1 MTNTREALA
10 EMEKVL
16 SRRAFF
22 VKIAKGAGAAAA
34 FDRFGNKLF
43 GAVDRT
49 PQANFD
55 ESLKIFSAFGRLVIP
70 VDEDPGWATFEPA
83 ITEYGL
89 DVYIRQVFSL
99 GNNLAFDGL
108 TQAIVAFNETP
119 PVIGFGPKFLDMSF
133 EAQGDYL
140 TKVLIGQFENDGVG
154 DILSF
159 GAIFQLLG
167 CKQVFFMNFP
177 RHRAVPNAEFHNIVP
192 VPGAPKMGWEIMG
205 FRGPVGPEEEASLRA
220 RSANAPEIPG
230 VDWRNPW
237 I

>member
-1 MTNTREALA
+1 MTNTRASLV

-22 VKIAKGAGAAAA
+22 MKIVRGAGAAAA
-34 FDRFGNKLF
+34 YDRFGTKLF
-43 GAVDRT
+43 GGVERT

-70 VDEDPGWATFEPA
+70 VDEDPGWATFEPE
-83 ITEYGL
+83 ITRYGL
-89 DVYIRQVFSL
+89 DVYIRQVFSV
-99 GNNLAFDGL
+99 GNDLAFDGL

-119 PVIGFGPKFLDMSF
+119 PVIGFGPKFLDMSL
-133 EAQGDYL
+133 EAKADYL
-140 TKVLIGQFENDGVG
+140 SKVLIGQFENDGVG

-159 GAIFQLLG
+159 GSIFMLLG
-167 CKQVFFMNFP
+167 CKQLFFLNFP
-177 RHRAVPNAEFHNIVP
+177 RHRAVPNAEFQNIAAA
-192 VPGAPKMGWEIMG
+192 PGTPKMGWEIMG
-205 FRGPVGPEEEASLRA
+205 FRGPVGPQEEASLRA
-220 RSANAPEIPG
+220 RSINAPEIPG